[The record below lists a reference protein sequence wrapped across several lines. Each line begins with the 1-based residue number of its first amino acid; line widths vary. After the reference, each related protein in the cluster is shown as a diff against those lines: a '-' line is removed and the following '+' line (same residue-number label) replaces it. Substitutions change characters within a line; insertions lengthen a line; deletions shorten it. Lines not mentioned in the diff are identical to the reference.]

1 MSTAWRVDR
10 TQGECPVGMISLIY
24 LGGSE
29 REARRAYNLAQP
41 GRGCWGDAFDPSY
54 GVGLFKW
61 NGHDYVRVAFKIHSP
76 TVKETA

>member
-10 TQGECPVGMISLIY
+10 TQGECPVGMNSLTY

-29 REARRAYNLAQP
+29 REARRAYNFTVP
-41 GRGCWGDAFDPSY
+41 GYDAWNQRDESY

-61 NGHDYVRVAFKIHSP
+61 DGHDYVRVAFKLHSP
-76 TVKETA
+76 TVKEAA